1 MSRRRLLAGLA
12 LGLLLPAAARA
23 QPAPLPPAPP
33 PDHPFVVP
41 QRDVDI
47 LYAMPVPASSPASA
61 TAAAATQRMRF
72 SASLSRQRIDP
83 PTPGTYMITDY
94 GAGRLIVVQPA
105 QRLATVLPAPG
116 GLIAAPGRRATG
128 AYRRLGSHTVAGAGC
143 TDWAT
148 RDVTGHESVVCLT
161 DDGVMLRAMQ
171 AGQLL
176 VQAIHLDYA
185 AQPAMLFAVPDGY
198 RTQTPP
204 PG

>member
-1 MSRRRLLAGLA
+1 MSPERLLAGLA
-12 LGLLLPAAARA
+12 LGLLLPATALA
-23 QPAPLPPAPP
+23 QPAAPPPAPP

-47 LYAMPVPASSPASA
+47 LYAMPVPAASPVPE
-61 TAAAATQRMRF
+61 TAATQRMRF
-72 SASLSRQRIDP
+72 SASLGRQRIDP

-94 GAGRLIVVQPA
+94 AAGRLIVVQPA
-105 QRLATVLPAPG
+105 QRLATTLPAPG
-116 GLIAAPGRRATG
+116 GPIAAPGRRATG
-128 AYRRLGSHTVAGAGC
+128 AYSRLGPQTIAGAGC

-161 DDGVMLRAMQ
+161 EDGVMLRAMQ

-176 VQAIHLDYA
+176 VQAVHLDYA
-185 AQPAMLFAVPDGY
+185 VQPAALFAVPDGY
-198 RTQTPP
+198 RTQMPP